1 MTINELRIEIDK
13 QRAHN
18 IELYKAIPCAAQESP
33 ALTEWREG
41 SKRIKQLTAELNRL
55 LDEQMPINAIANKPT
70 EKAERYITCTT
81 YENAQRRMA
90 KEIMVFMGNR

>member
-1 MTINELRIEIDK
+1 MTIDELEVEIDR

-18 IELYKAIPCAAQESP
+18 IELYKAIHCAAQESP

-41 SKRIKQLTAELNRL
+41 SKKIKQMAQELNRL
-55 LDEQMPINAIANKPT
+55 LDKQKPVVVIANNPIGKT
-70 EKAERYITCTT
+70 SRYITCTT

-90 KEIMVFMGNR
+90 KEIMSFIGG

>member
-1 MTINELRIEIDK
+1 MTVNQLKIEIDK

-33 ALTEWREG
+33 MLTQWREG
-41 SKRIKQLTAELNRL
+41 SKRIKQLTGELNQL
-55 LDEQMPINAIANKPT
+55 LDAQRPVNAIANKPT

-81 YENAQRRMA
+81 YENAQKRLS
-90 KEIMVFMGNR
+90 KEIMSFIGA